1 MSTVLDFDLVVLNT
15 DCRYSQRYMSKKTVD
30 TITFLS
36 AHFKRLILHFPS
48 SDSQA
53 AFPHLQPGLL
63 LKHITRDGES
73 FPHCKLILRNFS
85 LRDLRQHKECK
96 YPLHT
101 LAHQVLEMAGCHL
114 NNLLGWLW
122 MTYINCKL
130 LWHIRSPGHLL
141 YCLVSCSITKN
152 NFKKY
157 DFTLCQELKMHTCI
171 PVNYWIKTDLSL
183 Q

>member
-36 AHFKRLILHFPS
+36 AHFKWLILHFPS

-53 AFPHLQPGLL
+53 TFPHLQPGLL

-101 LAHQVLEMAGCHL
+101 LPHQVLEMAGCHL

-171 PVNYWIKTDLSL
+171 PVNY
-183 Q
+183 